1 MRKLFALLALFLT
14 SCILANNLGAAEI
27 PAVVEGKIINVE
39 PSKSITIAITKSKSI
54 ELSLADIRTL
64 AVKDPKELTDNVGTA
79 AGVGSAGGAVGAS
92 TGVINPPE
100 GLQQSKLKD
109 IALVSASVAVLS
121 ALVMV
126 AHNFLTQKP
135 SMTIY
140 DVNNAGLSDLTSIN
154 NLPVGTKVR
163 ITQKNHINSN
173 MP

>member
-92 TGVINPPE
+92 TGVINPP
-100 GLQQSKLKD
+100 QSL
-109 IALVSASVAVLS
+109 
-121 ALVMV
+121 
-126 AHNFLTQKP
+126 HP
-135 SMTIY
+135 SQ
-140 DVNNAGLSDLTSIN
+140 
-154 NLPVGTKVR
+154 P
-163 ITQKNHINSN
+163 
-173 MP
+173 